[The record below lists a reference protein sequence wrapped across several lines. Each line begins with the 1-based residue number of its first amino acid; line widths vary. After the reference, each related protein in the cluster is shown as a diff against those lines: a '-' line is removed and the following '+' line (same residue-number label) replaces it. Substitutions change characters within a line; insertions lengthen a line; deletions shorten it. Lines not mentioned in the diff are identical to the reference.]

1 MVSVT
6 ILMILLTGA
15 VATDLWRYKIYNLW
29 VLPGLLAG
37 LIAAGATGGGTGF
50 LQGLVSAAISFA
62 VLFPVYLAGGIGAGD
77 VKLFAAVAVWLT
89 PGEVLMCIFVSFLL
103 GGLCGIIRILRERR
117 RHLTIRF
124 AVPILMSVLFI
135 FGGKL

>member
-1 MVSVT
+1 MISAAL
-6 ILMILLTGA
+6 LMTLLTGA
-15 VATDLWRYKIYNLW
+15 VATDLRRYKIYNLW
-29 VLPGLLAG
+29 VLPGLIAG
-37 LIAAGATGGGTGF
+37 LVISACTGGGTGF
-50 LQGLVSAAISFA
+50 LKGVSCAALAFA

-77 VKLFAAVAVWLT
+77 VKLFAAVATWLT

-103 GGLCGIIRILRERR
+103 GGAYGIFRILRERK

-124 AVPILMSVLFI
+124 AVPILVSVLFI